1 MIISV
6 CIDIR
11 TGTYNLS
18 HALNRAWSLSLN
30 LFNNYTNVTVT
41 IPYEAL
47 IAKSI
52 NSILIIISPL
62 LTSLDV
68 STISLVSILLQ
79 NVEEYLPASDIDRLV
94 YNYYY
99 GMSSTNVIYIAPN
112 SLHMYGQD
120 KSLPSLAT
128 LINQSTLH

>member
-11 TGTYNLS
+11 TGRYNLS
-18 HALNRAWSLSLN
+18 QKHHGAWSLSLN

-52 NSILIIISPL
+52 NTILIIISPL

-79 NVEEYLPASDIDRLV
+79 NVEECLPASDIDRLV
-94 YNYYY
+94 YNYYILP
-99 GMSSTNVIYIAPN
+99 MLYI
-112 SLHMYGQD
+112 
-120 KSLPSLAT
+120 
-128 LINQSTLH
+128 